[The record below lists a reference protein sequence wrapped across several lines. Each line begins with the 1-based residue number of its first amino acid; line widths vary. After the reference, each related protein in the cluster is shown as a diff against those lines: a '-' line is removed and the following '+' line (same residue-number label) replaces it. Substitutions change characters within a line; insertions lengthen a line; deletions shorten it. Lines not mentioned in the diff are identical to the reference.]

1 MIPLADENPSGK
13 KPYVV
18 YALVILNIL
27 AYIYDVLGAQG
38 PFGLLWNY
46 SMIPYSV
53 IHNVPVM
60 QKLPVVYNGM
70 QGVVERLHQ
79 GLQPQWLTIFTS
91 MFMHGGLAHIGFN
104 MLYLWI
110 FGNNIEDALGHIKF
124 LFFYLGCGVLAALAH
139 IYSGPNST
147 IPTVGASGAIAGVLG
162 AYLILFPRNS
172 VRTLIMLGWFW
183 DFVDIPAIFV
193 LGSWFVIQIVS
204 GLFGAAGMQGGGVAY
219 WAHVGGFLAGV
230 VLIIVMGGRKYVRR
244 QRATMDPYN
253 ERPYPWR
260 R

>member
-1 MIPLADENPSGK
+1 MIPLADENPPGK
-13 KPYVV
+13 RPYVLYV
-18 YALVILNIL
+18 LVILNIL

-38 PFGLLWNY
+38 PFGRLWDF

-53 IHNVPVM
+53 VHNAPLM
-60 QKLPVVYNGM
+60 QKLPVVYHGM
-70 QGVVERLHQ
+70 PAAIERLHH
-79 GLQPQWLTIFTS
+79 GLNPQWLTIFTS
-91 MFMHGGLAHIGFN
+91 MFMHGSLAHIGFN

-124 LFFYLGCGVLAALAH
+124 LLFYLACGVLAALAH
-139 IYSGPNST
+139 IYSDPNST

-162 AYLILFPRNS
+162 GYLILYPKNR
-172 VRTLIMLGWFW
+172 VRTLIMLGFFW
-183 DFVDIPAIFV
+183 DFVEIPAVFV

-219 WAHVGGFLAGV
+219 WAHVGGFVAGM
-230 VLIIVMGGRKYVRR
+230 VLIILFGGRRYANRR
-244 QRATMDPYN
+244 QSRLGPYDD
-253 ERPYPWR
+253 RPYPWR

>member
-13 KPYVV
+13 KPYIV
-18 YALVILNIL
+18 YILIILNVL

-38 PFGLLWNY
+38 PFGKLWDY

-53 IHNVPVM
+53 VHNTPLM
-60 QKLPVVYNGM
+60 QKMPVIYHGTQAVI
-70 QGVVERLHQ
+70 ERLHH
-79 GLQPQWLTIFTS
+79 GLNPQWLTIFTS
-91 MFMHGGLAHIGFN
+91 MFMHGGFAHIGFN

-124 LFFYLGCGVLAALAH
+124 LIFYLACGVLAALAH
-139 IYSGPNST
+139 IYSDPNSM

-162 AYLILFPRNS
+162 AYLVLYPKNT
-172 VRTLIMLGWFW
+172 VRTLIMLGYYW
-183 DFVDIPAIFV
+183 DFADIPAIFV
-193 LGSWFVIQIVS
+193 LGAWFVIQIVS

-219 WAHVGGFLAGV
+219 WAHVGGFVAGM
-230 VLIIVMGGRKYVRR
+230 VLIILMGGRGAARR
-244 QRATMDPYN
+244 QQSRPGPYN
-253 ERPYPWR
+253 DRPYPWR